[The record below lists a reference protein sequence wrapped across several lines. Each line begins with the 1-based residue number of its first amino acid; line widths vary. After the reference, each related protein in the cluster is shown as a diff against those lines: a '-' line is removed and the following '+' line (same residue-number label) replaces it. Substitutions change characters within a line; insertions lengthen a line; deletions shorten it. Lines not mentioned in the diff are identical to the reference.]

1 VEGSGVGLRG
11 GVVLGFSPG
20 FEGVALSRWVV
31 LDWPDC
37 ATCRGL
43 AGEDM
48 MFGLSKLRLR

>member
-1 VEGSGVGLRG
+1 VGLRG